1 MELLPP
7 LNISNVTI
15 GAAFFRIAISIGTV
29 ESQTV
34 TVTEQVVLIQPKAI
48 RYLYFSYTAE

>member
-15 GAAFFRIAISIGTV
+15 GAAFFLIAISIVTV
-29 ESQTV
+29 ESKTV
-34 TVTEQVVLIQPKAI
+34 TAIDQVVLIQPKAI
-48 RYLYFSYTAE
+48 RYS

>member
-15 GAAFFRIAISIGTV
+15 GAAFFLIAISIVTV
-29 ESQTV
+29 ESKTV
-34 TVTEQVVLIQPKAI
+34 TVIDQVVLIQPKAI
-48 RYLYFSYTAE
+48 RYL

>member
-15 GAAFFRIAISIGTV
+15 GTAFFLIAISIVTV
-29 ESQTV
+29 ESKTAMV
-34 TVTEQVVLIQPKAI
+34 TDQVVLIQPIAI
-48 RYLYFSYTAE
+48 RYL